1 MKKATMS
8 EKSIRQAL
16 TDPKYADFATE
27 LMMLEENQDKIFYQS
42 KYLAAQKDY
51 LFEKIERIRKTQPRL
66 PLKDVLSV
74 LLKGVPENVSSN
86 MLLEI
91 TRFIITE
98 WENAPEMATATR

>member
-1 MKKATMS
+1 MNKMARS

-16 TDPKYADFATE
+16 TDPKYADFAAE

-51 LFEKIERIRKTQPRL
+51 LSEKIERIRKTQPRL
-66 PLKDVLSV
+66 PLKDVLSI
-74 LLKGVPENVSSN
+74 LLKGVPENLSSE

-91 TRFIITE
+91 TRFIISE
-98 WENAPEMATATR
+98 WERSPEMVTVSR